1 MIPHQISKSVA
12 SATVDTMEAMGT
24 MDTMHTSARDV
35 RAQARAGGVS
45 RRGQS
50 LVEYVLIIL
59 FVALAVILALSL
71 LAPTINSIFRS
82 IPPAL

>member
-1 MIPHQISKSVA
+1 MSPHQISTSEA
-12 SATVDTMEAMGT
+12 SATLDAMEA
-24 MDTMHTSARDV
+24 SAHDI
-35 RAQARAGGVS
+35 RAQAQAGVVS

-59 FVALAVILALSL
+59 FVALAVVLALSL
-71 LAPTINSIFRS
+71 LAPTINSIFRA

>member
-1 MIPHQISKSVA
+1 MISHQFSTS
-12 SATVDTMEAMGT
+12 D
-24 MDTMHTSARDV
+24 TSAALDALESSAHLSC
-35 RAQARAGGVS
+35 AQTRAGVVWQ
-45 RRGQS
+45 RGQS

-59 FVALAVILALSL
+59 FVALAVVLALSL